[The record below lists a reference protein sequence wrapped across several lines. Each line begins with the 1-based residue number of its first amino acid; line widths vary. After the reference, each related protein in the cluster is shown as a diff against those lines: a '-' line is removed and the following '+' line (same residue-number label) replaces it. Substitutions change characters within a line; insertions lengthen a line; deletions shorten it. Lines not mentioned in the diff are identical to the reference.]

1 MWVNFG
7 IRVRAAIL
15 STILG
20 VIVLKVLSSAAFI
33 YDFRAQELTMSQ
45 EDSFSSPTRLKRQQ
59 EKDELASLND
69 RFLAYKE
76 KNRSLTERNS
86 QLQYEIEQ
94 VNTRVGRE
102 ADEVKKLYEKE
113 LRDAR
118 RLIDETAKEKAR
130 QQLNASKHLA
140 RVKELEAE

>member
-1 MWVNFG
+1 
-7 IRVRAAIL
+7 
-15 STILG
+15 
-20 VIVLKVLSSAAFI
+20 
-33 YDFRAQELTMSQ
+33 MSQ

-59 EKDELASLND
+59 EKEELASLND

-76 KNRSLTERNS
+76 KNRSLTERIS

-102 ADEVKKLYEKE
+102 AEEVKKLYEKE